1 MRLRW
6 LRGNRD
12 ADEYAEI
19 VAAVA
24 EVQAGIPPDD
34 EAVAAAFFDLDNTVL
49 QGASLFYLAR
59 GLARRDFFR
68 TRDLLRFAIK
78 ELRYRRGA
86 EDDADIQQARSAALA
101 FIADRKVQEIS
112 HIAEEVFEESMEENI
127 WPGTR
132 AISQVHLEQGQQVWL
147 VTAAPAE
154 VATVFAQRLGM
165 TGALGTVAEHVD
177 GFYTGRLVGDLLHGE
192 AKAAAIRALASREG
206 LQLELCSA
214 YSDSINDIPMLNMVG
229 HPCAVN
235 PDRAL
240 LAHARRHN
248 WRIRDYRRR
257 HRVAMLGRSAL
268 AGALAGA
275 AVGAAVATRRRL

>member
-49 QGASLFYLAR
+49 QCASLFYLAQ

-112 HIAEEVFEESMEENI
+112 HIAEEVFEERSEERRV
-127 WPGTR
+127 GK
-132 AISQVHLEQGQQVWL
+132 E
-147 VTAAPAE
+147 
-154 VATVFAQRLGM
+154 
-165 TGALGTVAEHVD
+165 
-177 GFYTGRLVGDLLHGE
+177 GRCEWWTCG
-192 AKAAAIRALASREG
+192 
-206 LQLELCSA
+206 
-214 YSDSINDIPMLNMVG
+214 
-229 HPCAVN
+229 
-235 PDRAL
+235 
-240 LAHARRHN
+240 
-248 WRIRDYRRR
+248 
-257 HRVAMLGRSAL
+257 
-268 AGALAGA
+268 
-275 AVGAAVATRRRL
+275 